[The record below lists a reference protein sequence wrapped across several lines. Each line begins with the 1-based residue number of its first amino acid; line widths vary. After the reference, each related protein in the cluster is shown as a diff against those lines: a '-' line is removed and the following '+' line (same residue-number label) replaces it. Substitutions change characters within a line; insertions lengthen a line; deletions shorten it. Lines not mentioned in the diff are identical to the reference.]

1 MDTLPLP
8 VIGWIFTV
16 ASAVALLLGTWL
28 TIGMYAKGGAVRQ
41 ALAERMLE
49 DLLLYSIWLLGLAGG
64 VGVLAG
70 KPWSR
75 PVLELFC
82 WTLMILLGIS
92 ASRRFYV
99 APRPRSM
106 LGLSFALYADA
117 KATASRVHRDSYNT
131 VTNQSSTSGIEAS
144 LNPDKDFNE
153 SLGQLLFGQ
162 TDNSAPNMAI
172 NVTGG
177 QEMR

>member
-8 VIGWIFTV
+8 VIGWIYTV
-16 ASAVALLLGTWL
+16 ASFIALLLGTWL

-41 ALAERMLE
+41 ALAARMLE

-64 VGVLAG
+64 VGVLVG

-92 ASRRFYV
+92 ASRRFYA
-99 APRPRSM
+99 APPPRFM
-106 LGLSFALYADA
+106 LGLSFALFVVPIYAFCV
-117 KATASRVHRDSYNT
+117 ATILTLRSEAVVR
-131 VTNQSSTSGIEAS
+131 QLSGFAVI
-144 LNPDKDFNE
+144 LP
-153 SLGQLLFGQ
+153 G
-162 TDNSAPNMAI
+162 
-172 NVTGG
+172 
-177 QEMR
+177 